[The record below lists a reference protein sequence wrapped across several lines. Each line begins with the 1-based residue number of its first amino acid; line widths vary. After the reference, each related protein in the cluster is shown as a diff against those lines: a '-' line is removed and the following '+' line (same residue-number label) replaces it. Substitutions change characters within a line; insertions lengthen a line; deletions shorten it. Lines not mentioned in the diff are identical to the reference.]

1 MKIHQILLN
10 TIRLEN
16 KLMTFTEKT
25 MMASNHVVENTTD
38 SITETIIVHLLT
50 KLTST
55 EKTKNPHHDFSPT
68 GSMFLNQTNTDRV
81 YQNSIQ

>member
-1 MKIHQILLN
+1 
-10 TIRLEN
+10 
-16 KLMTFTEKT
+16 MTFTEKT

-50 KLTST
+50 KLTPT

-68 GSMFLNQTNTDRV
+68 GSMFLNQANTDRV
-81 YQNSIQ
+81 YQNSIQWKGRKFHVTVMLYNSDA